1 MTLTISSDARWGT
14 EAPAHER
21 AHPAPTTTNAPTDHR
36 LRRRLGRKC
45 ASVLAGAS
53 MGLGLTAARIPAAS
67 AQVGIAKP
75 AVDHPAVDHLPIDH
89 LAADDPGADDPAVD
103 DPVADDPQLGQ
114 SP

>member
-1 MTLTISSDARWGT
+1 MTLIISSDARWST
-14 EAPAHER
+14 AVPAREP
-21 AHPAPTTTNAPTDHR
+21 AHPAPATVNAPADHR

-75 AVDHPAVDHLPIDH
+75 AVDYPAAGDFGVDDQAVDAP
-89 LAADDPGADDPAVD
+89 AADDPRF
-103 DPVADDPQLGQ
+103 GQ